1 MAWPHHPMR
10 FAVPVANSG
19 CEALE
24 QSIYLPHAKFQPE
37 YSMRAAT
44 LALLAVGLLAA
55 PSLQAASKRPSHARV
70 VPLAAPACEF
80 DADRMAFEIE
90 GLKSQLMV
98 TALAC
103 KTQDKYN
110 AFMSRYQP
118 DVARQEQALSLYFKR
133 SYGKQYQKA
142 YDEYI
147 TNLADIQ
154 EQDGLKAGTA
164 LCDNLPAMFDEVMSL
179 HDSSELRGYI
189 NSKLIAQPI
198 TFQTC
203 AGAPPPAAGMSH
215 KGRHTAKASSKH
227 T

>member
-1 MAWPHHPMR
+1 MR
-10 FAVPVANSG
+10 
-19 CEALE
+19 
-24 QSIYLPHAKFQPE
+24 I
-37 YSMRAAT
+37 AT
-44 LALLAVGLLAA
+44 TALLAAGLLAA
-55 PSLQAASKRPSHARV
+55 PSLHAASKRPSHARV
-70 VPLAAPACEF
+70 VPMAAPACEYP
-80 DADRMAFEIE
+80 ADRKAFEIE

-103 KTQDKYN
+103 KQQDKYN

-118 DVARQEQALSLYFKR
+118 DVAREEQNLGQYFKR
-133 SYGKQYQKA
+133 SYGRGSQKA

-164 LCDNLPAMFDEVMSL
+164 LCDNLPAMFDEVLSL
-179 HDSSELRGYI
+179 HDSSELHDYV

-198 TFQTC
+198 AFQTC
-203 AGAPPPAAGMSH
+203 SGTPPAEATSH
-215 KGRHTAKASSKH
+215 RSRHSTKSSSKR